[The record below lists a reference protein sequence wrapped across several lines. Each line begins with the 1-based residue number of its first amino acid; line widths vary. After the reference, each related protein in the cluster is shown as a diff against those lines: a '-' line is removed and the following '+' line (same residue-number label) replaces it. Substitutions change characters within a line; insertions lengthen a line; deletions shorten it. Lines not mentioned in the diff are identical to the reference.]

1 MKISLIVCTKDR
13 SKSLTKCLE
22 SLDEAIMNSSVNFVE
37 VIIVDNNSTDNTKT
51 VVMDWATEK
60 SFPVTYV
67 LEKKRGLSAA
77 RNAGVGASTGEIIAF
92 TDDDCT
98 LSKQYL
104 SDLNGHFTG
113 ETDFVIRG
121 GRVEL
126 GDQSDLP
133 ITIKTD
139 DHAAYWMEPAHPAGF
154 IHGANFTLRREV
166 FDLLG
171 PFDEELGAGTLFP
184 GEDLDYLVRAAT
196 AGVRIHYVPDMVV
209 NHFHGRK
216 EYSQASALFK
226 QYMKANGALY
236 IKHMFK
242 RPQFTK
248 HFFWILR
255 NWIVDSISGGN
266 FRVDGLPFGYKDIV
280 LGNISGM
287 FLYMLRKK

>member
-1 MKISLIVCTKDR
+1 MKISLVVCTKDR
-13 SKSLTKCLE
+13 SKSLIKCLD
-22 SLDEAIMNSSVNFVE
+22 SLNLAILNFGVGLAE
-37 VIIVDNNSTDNTKT
+37 VVIVDNNSTDDTKI
-51 VVMDWATEK
+51 VVRDWA
-60 SFPVTYV
+60 SGQPFPVVYV
-67 LEKKRGLSAA
+67 LEKRPGLSAA
-77 RNAGVGASTGEIIAF
+77 RNAGVSAATGEIIAF
-92 TDDDCT
+92 TDDDCI

-104 SDLNGHFTG
+104 LDLDRHYTG
-113 ETDFVIRG
+113 EIELVIRG

-126 GDQSDLP
+126 GDPSDLP

-139 DHAAYWMEPAHPAGF
+139 DQAAYWMEPAHPAGF

-184 GEDLDYLVRAAT
+184 GEDLDYLIRAAT

-209 NHFHGRK
+209 HHFHGRK
-216 EYSQASALFK
+216 EYSQAARLFK

-248 HFFWILR
+248 HFFWIIR

-266 FRVDGLPFGYKDIV
+266 FRVDGLPFGYKDIA

-287 FLYMLRKK
+287 FLYVFRKK